1 MGCLEKYFK
10 QLIFLSKTKWH
21 IQNVN
26 IRNNV
31 QQNVVLT
38 TKLLLLHL
46 PFAQTVVQCTS
57 TTQYAQNAVTIVV
70 NWQSKKTLNRFELKQ
85 YKRGLLQSSNPLSF
99 LCIFS
104 FFLFLCRTYGAWLL
118 CESLPG
124 VDIHVWVLS
133 RLQR

>member
-31 QQNVVLT
+31 PQNVVLT

-57 TTQYAQNAVTIVV
+57 TTQYALNAVTIVV

-104 FFLFLCRTYGAWLL
+104 FSLCRTYGACML

-124 VDIHVWVLS
+124 VDTPVWVLS
-133 RLQR
+133 RLWR